1 MKFNNPRAQRGLSFW
16 YFIWQVVLF
25 ICLAYLLIIGIP
37 PYLDNAKL
45 KRALESLAEEPRVM
59 QMSKPQMIK
68 LLNRKLNIDIADDIV
83 NLKQVFKV
91 KNVEGRKE
99 LSIDYEIAVPVVYNI
114 SMLLDFEN
122 HVLTPKL

>member
-1 MKFNNPRAQRGLSFW
+1 MKFNNPRAQRGLTFW

-45 KRALESLAEEPRVM
+45 KRALEALAEEPRVM

-83 NLKQVFKV
+83 NLKQDMFTKRFKA
-91 KNVEGRKE
+91 EYGASKE
-99 LSIDYEIAVPVVYNI
+99 PSQESQEA
-114 SMLLDFEN
+114 
-122 HVLTPKL
+122 LTH

>member
-1 MKFNNPRAQRGLSFW
+1 MKFNNPRAQRGITFW

-25 ICLAYLLIIGIP
+25 ICVTYILIIGIP

-45 KRALESLAEEPRVM
+45 KRALESLAEEPRGM